1 MRSSPEI
8 LRPKVKT
15 TLIFIFPDIE
25 FQLISN
31 PAPPEGFDS
40 IMLVC
45 HCRGISDRKIRRA
58 VMNGCASAREVAR
71 ETGAGMRCG
80 GCRSTVKAIV
90 NEALASERAKTAPG
104 ETMLDVAIPV
114 EG

>member
-1 MRSSPEI
+1 
-8 LRPKVKT
+8 
-15 TLIFIFPDIE
+15 
-25 FQLISN
+25 
-31 PAPPEGFDS
+31 
-40 IMLVC
+40 MLVC
-45 HCRGISDRKIRRA
+45 HCRGISDRQIKRA
-58 VMNGCASAREVAR
+58 VKDGCSSPREVAR

-90 NEALASERAKTAPG
+90 NEALASEFAKTSPG